1 MIRPGENEQFDE
13 DNRAEH
19 AFLPVIGYLF
29 DLDGTVYRG
38 EKLLPGASKTIAAL
52 RDRGRRLL
60 FVSNKPLHS
69 RRHYAQ
75 KLTKLGIPTSE
86 EHVLSSSYVLARCLA
101 TRSPGARVFAIGEPP
116 LVEELRNAGLELC
129 DDPARTQYV
138 IAAFDR
144 TLTYA
149 KLNTAFQ
156 ALRAGAH
163 FVATNA
169 DRTCPIEGGEIPD
182 AAAVI
187 AALESTAEKKVE
199 HVFGKPSPE
208 VIHVAL
214 ERLRVPATRCV
225 MVGDRLETDMI
236 MAKQNELVAVLTLTG
251 VTTPS
256 MLKAASLQPDYVV
269 GDLRELPALDCLLAP
284 LLAGRQALPAGRLYR
299 SQSRPRQ
306 REE

>member
-1 MIRPGENEQFDE
+1 MIRSGDDTRFESSK
-13 DNRAEH
+13 AEH
-19 AFLPVIGYLF
+19 AASPLIGYLF

-38 EKLLPGASKTIAAL
+38 EHLLPGAKEAITAL
-52 RDRGRRLL
+52 RSTGRRLL

-86 EHVLSSSYVLARCLA
+86 DSVLNSSYVLARCLA
-101 TRSPGARVFAIGEPP
+101 TRSPGAHVFAIGEPP
-116 LVEELRNAGLELC
+116 LAEELKNAGLELC
-129 DDPARTQYV
+129 DEPTRIEYV

-156 ALRAGAH
+156 ALRAGAR

-187 AALESTAEKKVE
+187 AALEATSGKTVSE
-199 HVFGKPSPE
+199 VFGKPSSE
-208 VIHVAL
+208 MVRVAV
-214 ERLRVPATRCV
+214 ERLGIPATHCV
-225 MVGDRLETDMI
+225 MIGDRLETDMM
-236 MAKQNELVAVLTLTG
+236 MARRNGLTSVLTLTG
-251 VTTPS
+251 VTTTA
-256 MLKAASLQPDYVV
+256 MLEKSRVQPDYVIK
-269 GDLRELPALDCLLAP
+269 DLREIPELDCLLAP
-284 LLAGRQALPAGRLYR
+284 LLTGRQESPAGRLP
-299 SQSRPRQ
+299 SQPPQQERGS
-306 REE
+306 